1 MQSRMHVTYQGGL
14 VRFSLSASVKGETGR
29 GEARARVVTWLQV
42 RVQPTPN
49 LLQGVLE
56 LAWPSASS

>member
-1 MQSRMHVTYQGGL
+1 M
-14 VRFSLSASVKGETGR
+14 RFSLSASVKGETGR